1 MGNCDSKAE
10 CDPGKYGDYAESS
23 KCPLNVCCSK
33 FGFCGTTE
41 EFCGKTKVKRPS
53 CDKDG
58 SLNRV
63 VGYYEGWSPSRR
75 CNTFYPEQ
83 IPVGIYTH
91 LNYAFASIDPDTFEI
106 VAATES
112 EKKLMTRL
120 TDLKKVD
127 PDLKVFIAVG
137 GWTFND
143 PGATQTLFSDLAASE
158 SNQKKFFKSLQSFM
172 STYDFDGIDLDWE
185 YPVADDRGGQKKDFD
200 NFPKFLANLKK
211 SLKSTGGR
219 DGVSITL
226 PASYWYLQH
235 FDIANLQKHVDFF
248 NIMTYDMHGKWDLG
262 SEWVSPVLDSHT
274 NLTEITNA
282 LDLLWRNDI
291 KSDKVVL
298 GLAFYARVFT
308 AADPSCMEPGC
319 LFVSGGNAGKCSQ
332 EVGILLNSEIMDI
345 MDKQSLQSTL
355 DKEAAVKILKFD
367 DNQWLTYENSDTFKL
382 KADFARSQCLGGVM
396 VWAVSHDL
404 PQGNF
409 SRALGDAV
417 GREVKSLVNSGEL
430 ASMEVKKT
438 HPQCKWTNCFDDCPS
453 GWSRVRRTDDGAR
466 EGEHMWDSTA
476 CSFGQHTFCC
486 PPDAELPK
494 CGWYT
499 HNNGKCNSEC
509 PSGYT
514 EIGSN
519 IQYCSNDFNDYQAAC
534 CTTETP
540 SMKLY
545 SKCDW
550 AGKPRKCDEEC
561 PSGKSEVALSTTG
574 SGGVY
579 CDVTSF
585 KYTMNGQEG
594 TSWEERSYC
603 CSEED
608 DVEWS
613 KCEWRDDIGLMLDKS
628 YVDGYCLPGCPDE
641 YVRVAID
648 QHGGGCKGDG
658 GRAKCC
664 LPKYSTVSKRSYTTR
679 EQSLD
684 DLVKGFM
691 DDPSC
696 GADDYNLKRDL
707 AGFEYSVGNTSLS
720 DLSGTRT
727 PTTLQRRSTTKQL
740 DAIYTVAYALAVQFT
755 INAAYEEIWKKRVL
769 PSYPHL
775 TVKAI
780 RNYLTT
786 SEDWAEG
793 GISYKLEKVLCAPSI
808 FDSKFAERSIV
819 SCACETSDC
828 CDANDPDSCSDL
840 DGDDDDS
847 TALSKRVLDKR
858 ASRTFDVDLS
868 DGGAHATIT
877 SWTVLIFKSQSTY
890 F

>member
-172 STYDFDGIDLDWE
+172 SIYDFDGIDLDWE

-262 SEWVSPVLDSHT
+262 SEWVSPMLDSHT

-417 GREVKSLVNSGEL
+417 GR
-430 ASMEVKKT
+430 
-438 HPQCKWTNCFDDCPS
+438 
-453 GWSRVRRTDDGAR
+453 
-466 EGEHMWDSTA
+466 
-476 CSFGQHTFCC
+476 
-486 PPDAELPK
+486 
-494 CGWYT
+494 
-499 HNNGKCNSEC
+499 
-509 PSGYT
+509 
-514 EIGSN
+514 
-519 IQYCSNDFNDYQAAC
+519 
-534 CTTETP
+534 
-540 SMKLY
+540 
-545 SKCDW
+545 
-550 AGKPRKCDEEC
+550 
-561 PSGKSEVALSTTG
+561 SEVP
-574 SGGVY
+574 
-579 CDVTSF
+579 C
-585 KYTMNGQEG
+585 Q
-594 TSWEERSYC
+594 
-603 CSEED
+603 
-608 DVEWS
+608 
-613 KCEWRDDIGLMLDKS
+613 
-628 YVDGYCLPGCPDE
+628 
-641 YVRVAID
+641 
-648 QHGGGCKGDG
+648 
-658 GRAKCC
+658 
-664 LPKYSTVSKRSYTTR
+664 
-679 EQSLD
+679 
-684 DLVKGFM
+684 
-691 DDPSC
+691 
-696 GADDYNLKRDL
+696 
-707 AGFEYSVGNTSLS
+707 
-720 DLSGTRT
+720 
-727 PTTLQRRSTTKQL
+727 QR
-740 DAIYTVAYALAVQFT
+740 
-755 INAAYEEIWKKRVL
+755 
-769 PSYPHL
+769 
-775 TVKAI
+775 
-780 RNYLTT
+780 
-786 SEDWAEG
+786 
-793 GISYKLEKVLCAPSI
+793 
-808 FDSKFAERSIV
+808 
-819 SCACETSDC
+819 
-828 CDANDPDSCSDL
+828 
-840 DGDDDDS
+840 
-847 TALSKRVLDKR
+847 
-858 ASRTFDVDLS
+858 
-868 DGGAHATIT
+868 
-877 SWTVLIFKSQSTY
+877 
-890 F
+890 